1 MKFELIDNY
10 KKIKKLQY
18 WAKQT
23 FLNEKGQEILPTL
36 ENLEVFEKELNLI
49 ADLIDVL
56 KDDIHRKSEN

>member
-23 FLNEKGQEILPTL
+23 FLNEKGQEIMPTL

-56 KDDIHRKSEN
+56 KDDIHRKSED